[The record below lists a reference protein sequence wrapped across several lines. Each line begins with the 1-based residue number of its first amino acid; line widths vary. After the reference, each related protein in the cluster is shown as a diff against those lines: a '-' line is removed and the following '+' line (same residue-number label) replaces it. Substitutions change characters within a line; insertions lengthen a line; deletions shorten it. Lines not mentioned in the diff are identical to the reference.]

1 MSEPATALDSR
12 FSDPEA
18 QATDWRETK
27 RVLENAQLFWIST
40 VRTDGRPHVSPLVAV
55 WLDDAVYF
63 TTGETEQKARNLR
76 ANANVILTTGCST
89 WDDGLDVVVEGA
101 AVQVEDESLLRRLAD
116 AWTHK
121 WDGQWRYEVRD
132 GRFRHSGGE
141 AIVFKVAPIKVLA
154 FGKGTFSH
162 TRHQF

>member
-1 MSEPATALDSR
+1 
-12 FSDPEA
+12 
-18 QATDWRETK
+18 
-27 RVLENAQLFWIST
+27 
-40 VRTDGRPHVSPLVAV
+40 
-55 WLDDAVYF
+55 
-63 TTGETEQKARNLR
+63 
-76 ANANVILTTGCST
+76 VILTTGCST